1 MQALRSSTNFNAP
14 TRDRVALLDIL
25 RGLALIGILVVNM
38 EYYSQT
44 IYDGWMQPAFSD
56 GLDLIARWLVIAFFQ
71 LKAYLLFAL
80 LFGYGIGMQ
89 LNKLKERSVASIRR
103 THTRRMMCLAA
114 LGILHGVLLF
124 TGDILLTYA
133 LLGLLSM
140 FFWRTRPGH
149 LVAWAIGILV
159 VSVILNTVLVLLI
172 PESTINAGYLV
183 EVRNIFA
190 TGTFAEIVA
199 QRVTDLTVVFPFVL
213 IVQGPMAFAMLLIG
227 IAMAKRGIL
236 TEPNRHRPLLRIAL
250 RWELPIGIIG
260 GIVAA
265 TLMLSGSG
273 DGLAAALGFFFQ
285 LVTGPSWCLG
295 IIALIALLWAELK
308 PTWLKVVRT
317 SGRMSLS
324 VYIAQSLLGAL
335 IFTAYGLGWFA
346 RIGPAES
353 LAIAVVVAGSLGLT
367 SAWWL
372 GRFRFG
378 PLEWLLRSSVY
389 GRWQSMRTTQ

>member
-1 MQALRSSTNFNAP
+1 MQALKSSTNFNAP

-25 RGLALIGILVVNM
+25 RGLALIGILAVNM
-38 EYYSQT
+38 EYHSQT
-44 IYDGWMQPAFSD
+44 VYDGWVQPAFRD

-103 THTRRMMCLAA
+103 THRRRMMWLAA

-140 FFWRTRPGH
+140 LFWHTRPGR
-149 LVAWAIGILV
+149 LVAWAIGVFV
-159 VSVILNTVLVLLI
+159 VSVILNTVLVVLI
-172 PESTINAGYLV
+172 PESTINAGYIA
-183 EVRNIFA
+183 EVRSIFA
-190 TGTFAEIVA
+190 TGTFGEIVA
-199 QRVTDLTVVFPFVL
+199 QRLADLTVVFPFIL

-236 TEPNRHRPLLRIAL
+236 TEPNQHRPLLRIAL
-250 RWELPIGIIG
+250 RRQLPIGIIG

-273 DGLAAALGFFFQ
+273 DGLAAALGFFLQ

-295 IIALIALLWAELK
+295 VVALITLLWTELT
-308 PTWLKVVRT
+308 PTWMKIVRA

-335 IFTAYGLGWFA
+335 IFTSYGLGWFA
-346 RIGPAES
+346 RVGPLEC
-353 LAIAVVVAGSLGLT
+353 LAIAVVVAGLLGLA

-389 GRWQSMRTTQ
+389 GRWQSMRTT